1 MTSTELL
8 IFTADALLVVHSLFV
23 VFVIFGLI
31 LIFVGYFRN
40 WRWVRNIWFR
50 TIHLL
55 AIAIVAI
62 QSWIGII
69 CPLTIWEMS
78 LRDKAGEAIYSGSF
92 LRHWLHYLLYYDAP
106 EWVFI
111 TAYTVFGALVLASWF
126 VVRPTRIKL

>member
-8 IFTADALLVVHSLFV
+8 IFTADTILVVHSLFV
-23 VFVIFGLI
+23 VFVLFGLI